1 MSKGRITIFPLKK
14 QLTGVWSDL
23 KGLFLVS
30 QHCVRLTLVLRNLH
44 PAQRSMSSRGS
55 VTRKMLTGSKRPMR
69 SVCGASSFRKVA
81 HLQTRCSHLMNHCS
95 HLCSARSGDHSSACI
110 PNNNFT
116 QERRL
121 LFGFTVAIVLGL
133 VFVSIECGVLHTIP
147 KTNGIIR
154 GHRDTVETQL
164 IFFLL

>member
-23 KGLFLVS
+23 KGLFLAS

-44 PAQRSMSSRGS
+44 PAQPSTSSRGG
-55 VTRKMLTGSKRPMR
+55 VTRKCLLAQKDHVS
-69 SVCGASSFRKVA
+69 AYRKVA
-81 HLQTRCSHLMNHCS
+81 HLQTRCSHLMNHCPR
-95 HLCSARSGDHSSACI
+95 LCSSRSGDHSSACI

-121 LFGFTVAIVLGL
+121 WFGFTVAIVLGL
-133 VFVSIECGVLHTIP
+133 VFVSIQCGVLYTIP
-147 KTNGIIR
+147 NTNEIIR
-154 GHRDTVETQL
+154 GRRDTVETQL
-164 IFFLL
+164 IFFIP